1 MRWRH
6 CVAACAC
13 METTSTRSGVG
24 RGAESFG
31 RCRVVGIAEQLH
43 PQFGLLQRLLAAAVQ
58 ADAALVG
65 GERLLEA
72 QLAVLHLLDQLLEGV
87 ERGFEI
93 GDGCGFGGFW
103 GGGFARHRSEE
114 SRAGNECVS
123 PLRSRW
129 PPYPEKKKHSTITIH
144 TP

>member
-72 QLAVLHLLDQLLEGV
+72 QLAV
-87 ERGFEI
+87 
-93 GDGCGFGGFW
+93 
-103 GGGFARHRSEE
+103 RSEE
-114 SRAGNECVS
+114 
-123 PLRSRW
+123 
-129 PPYPEKKKHSTITIH
+129 H
-144 TP
+144 TSELQSLMRISYAVFCLNK

>member
-72 QLAVLHLLDQLLEGV
+72 QLAVLHLL
-87 ERGFEI
+87 
-93 GDGCGFGGFW
+93 
-103 GGGFARHRSEE
+103 RSEE
-114 SRAGNECVS
+114 
-123 PLRSRW
+123 
-129 PPYPEKKKHSTITIH
+129 H
-144 TP
+144 TSELQSLMRISYAVFC

>member
-43 PQFGLLQRLLAAAVQ
+43 PQFGMLQRLLAAAVQ
-58 ADAALVG
+58 DDAALVG
-65 GERLLEA
+65 GERLLA
-72 QLAVLHLLDQLLEGV
+72 CRPDVLHLPDQLTAGV

-93 GDGCGFGGFW
+93 GYGLGLGGFW
-103 GGGFARHRSEE
+103 G
-114 SRAGNECVS
+114 V
-123 PLRSRW
+123 
-129 PPYPEKKKHSTITIH
+129 
-144 TP
+144 

>member
-31 RCRVVGIAEQLH
+31 RCRVVGNAEQLP
-43 PQFGLLQRLLAAAVQ
+43 PQFGLLQRLLAAAVP

-72 QLAVLHLLDQLLEGV
+72 QPAVPHLLSPLLEGAA
-87 ERGFEI
+87 RRLGI
-93 GDGCGFGGFW
+93 RAGWGLGGFW
-103 GGGFARHRSEE
+103 GGGFAAQARECKPSVG
-114 SRAGNECVS
+114 AGHGG
-123 PLRSRW
+123 RGAR
-129 PPYPEKKKHSTITIH
+129 
-144 TP
+144 

>member
-1 MRWRH
+1 MRISDWSSDVCSSDLARRMAACRRRGGSSAAGRLRSSAASMRWRH

-72 QLAVLHLLDQLLEGV
+72 QLAVLHLLDPLLEGV
-87 ERGFEI
+87 ARGFE
-93 GDGCGFGGFW
+93 D
-103 GGGFARHRSEE
+103 R
-114 SRAGNECVS
+114 
-123 PLRSRW
+123 
-129 PPYPEKKKHSTITIH
+129 K
-144 TP
+144 